1 LGRKGIGEWQVR
13 SLVSG
18 GASTGK
24 NDDNVNKL
32 CVLCALCALCGEK
45 SNRIGEEK

>member
-18 GASTGK
+18 GASTEK

-32 CVLCALCALCGEK
+32 CVLCALCGEK